1 MVHNNSLCF
10 HIDRLESTHSG
21 WETVSLTGHR
31 LVVQAAASGVLI
43 WRSGDD
49 DGVGG
54 VGGGVAGKACGL
66 GIALP

>member
-10 HIDRLESTHSG
+10 HIDRLG
-21 WETVSLTGHR
+21 KYPFRLGNSLADWAP

-54 VGGGVAGKACGL
+54 VGGGVAGKAFGL